1 MKREELTMSWGESE
15 FLNSGVNDKREAKSL
30 ARMAD
35 RLLMNPELSFSRAVG
50 DGLRRAAWRIF
61 SKQEVDVGY
70 GHYKQ
75 TSERCKSYET
85 ILVSQDTTDINY
97 QRHYATAGL
106 GDLGG
111 RKDRGHA
118 GLCLHTAMA
127 INAQGLPLGL
137 VGQKV
142 WPPVACGRSQRLQ
155 HYALEEKE
163 SYRWVEALQW
173 TGQYL
178 SHIQQVIIVSDRES
192 DFYDYMLAP
201 RSQNSDLLFRALY
214 LNRWVYSNGQKLKLG
229 QVLLPAASQV
239 DIGVPRAKNRP
250 ARTAQIQVS
259 WGEITCPAPVN
270 RKGDSLS
277 LWLVKAQ
284 EINPPDKAK
293 AISWYLLTTMAVTD
307 EAAALLMIDYYR
319 RRWLIER
326 WHLVL
331 KQGLQIERLQFDNFE
346 RLANAIKL
354 LSIVAWQLLCLKQ
367 LAAQVP
373 DLPAQEVFEPLQ
385 LEVLQKQ
392 KGTKQL
398 SLRQAFIVMAALAG
412 FTPTKKQPLPG
423 EKTIWQAWAIFNA
436 FCQGYQLAFQK
447 RYGTG

>member
-1 MKREELTMSWGESE
+1 
-15 FLNSGVNDKREAKSL
+15 
-30 ARMAD
+30 
-35 RLLMNPELSFSRAVG
+35 MNPELSFSRAVG
-50 DGLRRAAWRIF
+50 EGLRRAAWRIF

-75 TSERCKSYET
+75 TGERCKGYKT

-97 QRHYATAGL
+97 QRHYATNGL

-127 INAQGLPLGL
+127 ISTQGLPLGL

-142 WPPVACGRSQRLQ
+142 WPPAACGRLERLEK
-155 HYALEEKE
+155 YALEEKE
-163 SYRWVEALQW
+163 SYRWVEGLEW
-173 TGQYL
+173 IHQYL
-178 SHIQQVIIVSDRES
+178 SHIQQVIVVSDRES
-192 DFYDYMLAP
+192 DFYDYMLAARP
-201 RSQNSDLLFRALY
+201 KNSDLLFRALY
-214 LNRWVYSNGQKLKLG
+214 LNRWVYTNEQKLQLG
-229 QVLLPAASQV
+229 QVSFPAASQV
-239 DIGVPRAKNRP
+239 DICVLRAKNRP
-250 ARTAQIQVS
+250 ARTAHLQVS
-259 WGEITCPAPVN
+259 WGQIICPPPVG
-270 RKGDSLS
+270 RKGDCLS

-284 EINPPDKAK
+284 EINPPAGTKP
-293 AISWYLLTTMAVTD
+293 ISWYLLTTITVQDQAT
-307 EAAALLMIDYYR
+307 ALLMLDYYR

-346 RLANAIKL
+346 RLSNAIKL
-354 LSIVAWQLLCLKQ
+354 LGIVAWQLLCLKQ
-367 LAAQVP
+367 LAAQAP
-373 DLPAQEVFEPLQ
+373 DLPAEAVFEPLQ
-385 LEVLQKQ
+385 LEVLQSQ
-392 KGTKQL
+392 KGGKKL
-398 SLRQAFIVMAALAG
+398 SLHQAFIVLAALAG